1 MLVLFSLLMI
11 TAAIG
16 ILKPRGI
23 NKPVLPEIQGLV
35 LLGVFAGIISGLLGA
50 GGTFIIIPALI
61 FYASL
66 NIKTAVG
73 TSLVI
78 ISLNSLVGFLG
89 DLQHHLIIWIDL
101 LTITALGVS
110 GMFIGHW
117 LSGKLPGDKIKK
129 IFGWFILLTGTIIF
143 CKELLF

>member
-1 MLVLFSLLMI
+1 M
-11 TAAIG
+11 
-16 ILKPRGI
+16 
-23 NKPVLPEIQGLV
+23 QGLM
-35 LLGVFAGIISGLLGA
+35 LLGVFLDIVSGLRGA
-50 GGTFIIIPALI
+50 SGGFFIIPALI
-61 FYASL
+61 FYASI

-101 LTITALGVS
+101 LPITALGVS
-110 GMFIGHW
+110 GTFIGHW
-117 LSGKLPGDKIKK
+117 LSGKLPGNEIKK
-129 IFGWFILLTGTIIF
+129 IFGWFILLTGTFVF